1 MPYIF
6 VLSWITLYQV
16 LSYLLTEEGLS
27 VKSACILCSVS
38 MKWHRQTLLLTIQ
51 LYLQKYRDEIDDQ
64 SRPMFKRKP
73 LPAVTSHLALVKF
86 YCDWVPAW
94 HHALYWAMWTE
105 EMSGW
110 VSPVPSQPAVVSISS
125 NWRSCSGSAPRHV
138 GLGILKCTS
147 LAIPISSCLQLLSY
161 PSLY

>member
-64 SRPMFKRKP
+64 SRPTFKRKP

-94 HHALYWAMWTE
+94 HHALYRVC
-105 EMSGW
+105 G
-110 VSPVPSQPAVVSISS
+110 QRRCPA
-125 NWRSCSGSAPRHV
+125 GSARCPASPLLSLHQQQLEELFR
-138 GLGILKCTS
+138 KCTK
-147 LAIPISSCLQLLSY
+147 ACWIGNIKMYISGNSH
-161 PSLY
+161 